1 MNNLR
6 KVKEAIRELAFEEKI
21 DKLCYQVEE
30 YLSYLGN
37 ITWQKYDE
45 KYVKGYH
52 KKTWRNLLWFM

>member
-52 KKTWRNLLWFM
+52 KKT

>member
-30 YLSYLGN
+30 YGYFLFRVGKIYYVYL
-37 ITWQKYDE
+37 QK
-45 KYVKGYH
+45 
-52 KKTWRNLLWFM
+52 

>member
-1 MNNLR
+1 MLIYPHEIENN
-6 KVKEAIRELAFEEKI
+6 
-21 DKLCYQVEE
+21 QE

-52 KKTWRNLLWFM
+52 KKT